1 MVGGD
6 QQSSYTYASIWSP
19 KPSWQTDKSSEILGL
34 GGTRAH
40 LFAVGGDSVSA
51 FYGQVR
57 FDASNAA
64 HLGVLHPL
72 EPPGTGTWKGLE
84 ATAVATDALGKMVAT
99 GDGTPS
105 ARNSHDEAIIW
116 HGTKSELL
124 QSALPSRSGWTLST
138 AGAMNMSGQ
147 ILGTGV
153 VGGKKATYLMTPV
166 K

>member
-1 MVGGD
+1 VVGGEQLSND
-6 QQSSYTYASIWSP
+6 TYASIWSP
-19 KPSWQTDKSSEILGL
+19 KPSLQTNKSSVILGL

-51 FYGQVR
+51 VYGQVH
-57 FDASNAA
+57 FDASSAA
-64 HLGVLHPL
+64 HLGILHPL
-72 EPPGTGTWKGLE
+72 NPPGTGTWKGLK
-84 ATAVATDALGKMVAT
+84 ATAVATDALGKMVAI

-105 ARNSHDEAIIW
+105 ARNSHAEALIW
-116 HGTKSELL
+116 HGTRSELL

-138 AGAMNMSGQ
+138 AGAMNIPGQ

-153 VGGKKATYLMTPV
+153 VSGKQSTYLMTPV